1 MNATSLGAVLRRFAA
16 VALVLALAPIWRGY
30 VVDTGVVADQAIA
43 KHAGAP
49 AVILAQGRCSN
60 GKCK

>member
-1 MNATSLGAVLRRFAA
+1 MNATSLGTAMRRFAA

-30 VVDTGVVADQAIA
+30 VVDSGPVADQAIA
-43 KHAGAP
+43 KQAGAP

-60 GKCK
+60 GRCK